1 MRALGEPLL
10 EARAGAGGRVGMRDP
25 AGVEAEFERLAADVL
40 FERQKS
46 SSA

>member
-1 MRALGEPLL
+1 MPALGEPAHQ
-10 EARAGAGGRVGMRDP
+10 ARAGGCGRVGMRDP
-25 AGVEAEFERLAADVL
+25 AGVEAEVQRLATDVL